1 MYAKITAGIL
11 GMVVA
16 AALGFAPGARAGFG
30 FAGADNT
37 ITKQDGSPATQA
49 GSHPYRMTTSFT
61 LNMSSDPERGLV
73 SEGGDLK
80 DIRAELPAGLVGNPN
95 AVATCPMQKFD
106 ETLNDLLGTP
116 IEACPD
122 ASQVGIVTAY
132 LVPPETKEGFATYT
146 VPLYNLVPRP
156 GVPAELG
163 AAVIGIPLIFTPSV
177 RTGGDYGLT
186 LQVNNISQL
195 EVVRGGSVTVWGVP
209 AESGHDSQRGICAYL
224 EDGSKCPAS
233 EPETP
238 FLTLPTNCSDGP
250 FAMTLSIDSWQHPDT
265 SVSQSVVNHDNAGDP
280 LGLTGCERLDF
291 SPSITVNPGTAT
303 ASSPAGPTVELRVP
317 QNENSNGLAEA
328 DLRTAVVT
336 LPAGL
341 SVNPSSANGLEGCS
355 EAQIGLDNERAPTCP
370 DASKIGSVEV
380 DTPLLSTPLKGSVYV
395 AQPNANKFGS
405 LLAIYITAEADG
417 VWVKLAGHVEPN
429 LLTGQ
434 LTTTFE
440 ENPQLPFT
448 DLKLEFFGGP
458 RAALSTPPG
467 CGTYTTTTSLTPWS
481 APDSGPPATPSSSFA
496 IASGCAGGFSPS
508 FAAGMTGSAQ
518 GGGFSPFATS
528 FSRNDQDQALGAV
541 SVHTPP
547 GMLGLLSRVS
557 LCPEPQASLGTCGA
571 QSLIGH
577 TTVQAGVGSD
587 PVSVGGQVF
596 LTGPYNG
603 APFGLSV
610 VVPAVAGPFDLGTVV
625 VRATIAV
632 DSRTAQLTVTSGP
645 LPQILQGIPLQV
657 RRIDVTVDRPG
668 FTFNPTDCDPLGAG
682 STLTSA
688 QGVSVARTN
697 PFQAANCA
705 TLPFKPRFTMST
717 AGKASKAGGA
727 SLDVKVA
734 AKGGPQPGGG
744 EANIRSVKVDL
755 PKQLPSRL
763 TTLQK
768 ACLAKVFEANPASC
782 PKASDVGTATAST
795 PVLTHPLTGPA
806 YLVSHGGAAFPDL
819 EIVLQ
824 GEGVTLVLDG
834 NTSIKKGVTSSTF
847 RSVPD
852 APISSFELKL
862 PSGKYSVLGTDLPAK
877 ARFRLCGRSLV
888 APTAITGQNGPVIH
902 QNTKLSVTGCPRP
915 RKSARRH
922 S

>member
-1 MYAKITAGIL
+1 M
-11 GMVVA
+11 
-16 AALGFAPGARAGFG
+16 
-30 FAGADNT
+30 
-37 ITKQDGSPATQA
+37 
-49 GSHPYRMTTSFT
+49 
-61 LNMSSDPERGLV
+61 
-73 SEGGDLK
+73 
-80 DIRAELPAGLVGNPN
+80 
-95 AVATCPMQKFD
+95 
-106 ETLNDLLGTP
+106 
-116 IEACPD
+116 
-122 ASQVGIVTAY
+122 
-132 LVPPETKEGFATYT
+132 
-146 VPLYNLVPRP
+146 
-156 GVPAELG
+156 
-163 AAVIGIPLIFTPSV
+163 
-177 RTGGDYGLT
+177 
-186 LQVNNISQL
+186 
-195 EVVRGGSVTVWGVP
+195 
-209 AESGHDSQRGICAYL
+209 
-224 EDGSKCPAS
+224 
-233 EPETP
+233 
-238 FLTLPTNCSDGP
+238 
-250 FAMTLSIDSWQHPDT
+250 
-265 SVSQSVVNHDNAGDP
+265 VNHDNGGDP
-280 LGLTGCERLDF
+280 LSMTGCDRLDF
-291 SPSITVNPGTAT
+291 EPTITVDPGTST

-317 QNENSNGLAEA
+317 QNENSNALAEA

-355 EAQIGLDNERAPTCP
+355 EAQIGLDNESAPTCP
-370 DASKIGSVEV
+370 DASKIGNVEV
-380 DTPLLSTPLKGSVYV
+380 NTPLLSTPLKGSVYV

-405 LLAIYITAEADG
+405 LLAIYLTAEADG

-429 LLTGQ
+429 LQTGQ

-448 DLKLEFFGGP
+448 DLKLEFFGGQ

-481 APDSGPPATPSSSFA
+481 APESGPPATPSSSFA
-496 IASGCAGGFSPS
+496 ITSGCAGGFSPS

-528 FSRNDQDQALGAV
+528 FSRSDQDQALGSV

-547 GMLGLLSRVS
+547 GMLGLLSSVS
-557 LCPEPQASLGTCGA
+557 LCPEPQASLGTCGP

-577 TTVQAGVGSD
+577 TTVQAGVGTD
-587 PVSVGGQVF
+587 PVSVSGQVF

-610 VVPAVAGPFDLGTVV
+610 VVPAVAGPFNLGTVV

-632 DSRTAQLTVTSGP
+632 DSRTSQLTITSGP

-657 RRIDVTVDRPG
+657 KRIDVTVDRPG
-668 FTFNPTDCDPLGAG
+668 FTFNPTDCDPLGVDSA
-682 STLTSA
+682 LTSA
-688 QGVSVARTN
+688 QGVSMARTS

-705 TLPFKPRFTMST
+705 TLPFKPKFTIST
-717 AGKASKAGGA
+717 AGKASKTGGT

-768 ACLAKVFEANPASC
+768 ACLAKVFEADPASC

-795 PVLTHPLTGPA
+795 PVLTHPLSGPA

-834 NTSIKKGVTSSTF
+834 NTSIKNGVTASTF

-877 ARFRLCGRSLV
+877 AKFRLCGLSLV
-888 APTAITGQNGPVIH
+888 APTAITGQNGAVIH
-902 QNTKLSVTGCPRP
+902 QNTKLGITGCPRP
-915 RKSARRH
+915 RKAARRR